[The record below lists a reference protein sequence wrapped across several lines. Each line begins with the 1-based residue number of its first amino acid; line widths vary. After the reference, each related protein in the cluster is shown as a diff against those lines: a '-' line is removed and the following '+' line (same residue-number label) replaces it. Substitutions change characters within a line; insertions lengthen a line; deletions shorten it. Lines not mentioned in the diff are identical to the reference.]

1 MYGSATLATS
11 GGTLHKLHACIE
23 TSIHMGN
30 PSSDQNL
37 YRQINNESSFD
48 RTLFMGRQPTAQVCD
63 EIYADRS
70 LRLGETKL
78 LSQGRGIRA
87 WGKNDCGR
95 SISEVAKIAFC

>member
-1 MYGSATLATS
+1 
-11 GGTLHKLHACIE
+11 
-23 TSIHMGN
+23 
-30 PSSDQNL
+30 
-37 YRQINNESSFD
+37 
-48 RTLFMGRQPTAQVCD
+48 MGRQPTAQVCD